1 MRADEAAIKA
11 MRVQLSYC
19 EIRAPISGRASQANV
34 KVGNI
39 VHAADSTPIAT
50 INQMRPI
57 YVTFQVAQQ
66 DLPAIR
72 AAMADGTSSFE
83 AMAEQESRPSR
94 GEVSMVEN
102 VIDPTTGLATV
113 RATMPNE
120 EELLW
125 PGSIVTARLT
135 LSMEDAVVVP
145 SLAVQVSQAGN
156 YVYVVENAVAVVR
169 PVKVSRS
176 TGDEMVI
183 RSGLSGGETVVTD
196 GHLLLTDRTPVRVVD
211 R

>member
-1 MRADEAAIKA
+1 
-11 MRVQLSYC
+11 
-19 EIRAPISGRASQANV
+19 
-34 KVGNI
+34 
-39 VHAADSTPIAT
+39 
-50 INQMRPI
+50 
-57 YVTFQVAQQ
+57 VTFQVAQQ

-94 GEVSMVEN
+94 GQVSMVEN

-135 LSMEDAVVVP
+135 LSTEDAVVVP

-156 YVYVVENAVAVVR
+156 YVYVGKTR
-169 PVKVSRS
+169 
-176 TGDEMVI
+176 
-183 RSGLSGGETVVTD
+183 
-196 GHLLLTDRTPVRVVD
+196 
-211 R
+211 